1 MILRAAWRVGLC
13 RQEVNAEDDHGHAI
27 VPMEVCRDGAGCASF
42 GGISDCTYT
51 DPYMCECGTQIDA
64 CGVRSDNRC
73 CRHRRHACST
83 MTVGGLAIF
92 VGLGLPQLALS
103 ICLIRLVVQ
112 VGTFIK
118 VTPELEHPHTC
129 C

>member
-1 MILRAAWRVGLC
+1 
-13 RQEVNAEDDHGHAI
+13 
-27 VPMEVCRDGAGCASF
+27 
-42 GGISDCTYT
+42 
-51 DPYMCECGTQIDA
+51 
-64 CGVRSDNRC
+64 
-73 CRHRRHACST
+73 
-83 MTVGGLAIF
+83 MTVVGLAIF